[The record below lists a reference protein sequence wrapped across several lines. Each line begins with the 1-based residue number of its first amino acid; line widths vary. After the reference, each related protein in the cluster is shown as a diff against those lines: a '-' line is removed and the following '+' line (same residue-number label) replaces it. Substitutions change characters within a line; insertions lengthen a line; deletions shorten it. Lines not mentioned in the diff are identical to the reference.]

1 MVPEETHRFVKM
13 EEIFPL
19 GTHRSME
26 KEVTSKNAKNRTE
39 TKTNKVRKL
48 MFDLN
53 EEEAN
58 PIDMS

>member
-13 EEIFPL
+13 EESFPL
-19 GTHRSME
+19 GTHRSVE
-26 KEVTSKNAKNRTE
+26 KEVTSKNTKNRTE

-53 EEEAN
+53 EEETN